1 MRVDKRCN
9 PRPPLSILQTMR
21 YLLAIALAASL
32 AVGQEAGHSVISGT
46 VVEAST
52 GEPVR
57 KAIVTLTL
65 QGTPRRWA
73 TARTD
78 SSGQFTF
85 ARLPAGKYDLRA
97 TIQGVAAAWGSDVIL
112 LQEGGG
118 YVAPQLYARS
128 YGSTGAGKIPE
139 LISLGEGETRGGLKL
154 LFIRPGNITG
164 HVFEP
169 DGHPALNVIVDVLSG
184 KRAQVNVQR
193 DVTGGSGEYQ
203 FIGLDP
209 GDYYLLATFQNQEGM
224 RSQDGNGLL
233 TPQYYGGSREWK
245 DSTVLHVRGGESL
258 TDVDFHL
265 KAEQPLTIHGHLTGV
280 PVLPPEHEEV
290 LIRLGSRVYLAH
302 GPDYSFDFGDLL
314 EGVYRVEARVNV
326 GDQVWAASQ
335 PIDPGTA
342 AGDVV
347 LPLAP
352 PMDIK
357 GQLHIEGEA
366 ERAKSNFEVRLVHER
381 SNDAPIVGRP
391 GADGGFILKQVL
403 AEEWVL
409 NVDKLPEDAF
419 LKSAVLGD
427 QDVRFKPFT
436 IGPGSTGPLN
446 IVISTRT
453 AKLAGEVEA
462 GSGDPKRAGIVLAPI
477 GPFHDVARFYY
488 VAVSDGSG
496 KFQFAH
502 VAPGKYRIFALES
515 LAPQPFRNPDVAD
528 QLGDLGTEI
537 ELTEGAELTVH
548 PKLILAGRA
557 REALN
562 EVRQ

>member
-1 MRVDKRCN
+1 MRF
-9 PRPPLSILQTMR
+9 
-21 YLLAIALAASL
+21 LLAIAVVASI
-32 AVGQEAGHSVISGT
+32 AVGQEQGHAVISGT

-52 GEPVR
+52 GEPIR

-85 ARLPAGKYDLRA
+85 AGLPAGKYDLGA
-97 TIQGVAAAWGSDVIL
+97 TVQGVGTAWGSGAIL
-112 LQEGGG
+112 LLFEASD
-118 YVAPQLYARS
+118 YIVPQNYARL
-128 YGSTGAGKIPE
+128 YGTTGAGKIPE
-139 LISLGEGETRGGLKL
+139 LISIKEGEIRGGLKL
-154 LFIRPGNITG
+154 LFIRPGSITG

-169 DGHPALNVIVDVLSG
+169 DGHPAANVIVTVLSG
-184 KRAQVNVQR
+184 KRAQVNLRR
-193 DVTGGSGEYQ
+193 DITDDSGEYQ

-209 GDYYLLATFQNQEGM
+209 GDYYLLATPQNQGA
-224 RSQDGNGLL
+224 RSQGGNGLL
-233 TPQYYGGSREWK
+233 TPQYYGGSREWR
-245 DSTVLHVRGGESL
+245 DSTILHVRGGGSL
-258 TDVDFHL
+258 TGADFHL
-265 KAEQPLTIHGHLTGV
+265 RAEQPHTIHGHLTGV
-280 PVLPPEHEEV
+280 PVLGPEREEV
-290 LIRLGSRVYLAH
+290 LISLDGQAYLAH
-302 GPDYSFDFGDLL
+302 GPDYSFNFSNLL

-326 GDQVWAASQ
+326 GGQVWTASQ
-335 PIDPGTA
+335 PVDTRS
-342 AGDVV
+342 AGDNVI

-357 GQLHIEGEA
+357 GQLRIEGEVG
-366 ERAKSNFEVRLVHER
+366 RAKSNFEVRLVHEN
-381 SNDAPIVGRP
+381 SNDAPITGQP

-403 AEEWVL
+403 AGEWVL
-409 NVDKLPEDAF
+409 NVDELPADAF

-427 QDVRFKPFT
+427 RDVRFTPFT

-453 AKLAGEVEA
+453 AQLAGEVEA

-477 GPFHDVARFYY
+477 GPFHDLARFYY
-488 VAVSDGSG
+488 VAVSDDSG

-502 VAPGKYRIFALES
+502 VAPGKYRIFALENM
-515 LAPQPFRNPDVAD
+515 APQPFRNPEVAD

-548 PKLILAGRA
+548 PKLILAERA

-562 EVRQ
+562 SQVRQEVRQ

>member
-1 MRVDKRCN
+1 MRCN
-9 PRPPLSILQTMR
+9 RLPNRSISQTMR
-21 YLLAIALAASL
+21 LLLAIAVVASIG
-32 AVGQEAGHSVISGT
+32 VGQEAGHAVISGT

-52 GEPVR
+52 GKPVR
-57 KAIVTLTL
+57 KTIVTLTL
-65 QGTPRRWA
+65 EGAPRRWA

-78 SSGQFTF
+78 GSGQFTF
-85 ARLPAGKYDLRA
+85 AGLPAGQYDLGA
-97 TIQGVAAAWGSDVIL
+97 TMQGVAAAWGPDVIL
-112 LQEGGG
+112 LSGYD
-118 YVAPQLYARS
+118 YVAPQAYGTLY
-128 YGSTGAGKIPE
+128 GTTGAGKIPE
-139 LISLGEGETRGGLKL
+139 LISIKEGEIRGGLKL

-164 HVFEP
+164 HIFEP
-169 DGHPALNVIVDVLSG
+169 DGHPAANVIVTVLSG
-184 KRAQVNVQR
+184 KRAQVNLRR
-193 DVTGGSGEYQ
+193 DITDDSGEYQ

-209 GDYYLLATFQNQEGM
+209 GDYYLLATPQNQGVP
-224 RSQDGNGLL
+224 SQGGNGLL

-258 TDVDFHL
+258 TGADFHL
-265 KAEQPLTIHGHLTGV
+265 RAEQPHTIHGHLTGV
-280 PVLPPEHEEV
+280 PVLAPEREEV
-290 LIRLGSRVYLAH
+290 LIRLGSQAYLAH
-302 GPDYSFDFGDLL
+302 GPDYSFDFNNLL

-335 PIDPGTA
+335 PVDTRTA
-342 AGDVV
+342 AGDVI

-357 GQLHIEGEA
+357 GQLRIEGEA
-366 ERAKSNFEVRLVHER
+366 ERAKSNFEVRLVHEN
-381 SNDAPIVGRP
+381 SNDAPIAGQP

-403 AEEWVL
+403 AGEWVL
-409 NVDKLPEDAF
+409 NFDKLPEDEF

-427 QDVRFKPFT
+427 RDVRFTPFT

-453 AKLAGEVEA
+453 AQLAGEVEA

-488 VAVSDGSG
+488 LAVSDDRG

-502 VAPGKYRIFALES
+502 VAPGKFRIFALES
-515 LAPQPFRNPDVAD
+515 LAPQPFRSPDAAD

-537 ELTEGAELTVH
+537 ELTEGAELTVR
-548 PKLILAGRA
+548 PKLILASRA

>member
-1 MRVDKRCN
+1 
-9 PRPPLSILQTMR
+9 MR
-21 YLLAIALAASL
+21 YLLAIALAASIAL
-32 AVGQEAGHSVISGT
+32 GQEAGRAVISGT

-85 ARLPAGKYDLRA
+85 AGLPAGKYDLLA
-97 TIQGVAAAWGSDVIL
+97 TMQGVAAAWGADVIL
-112 LQEGGG
+112 IGEAG
-118 YVAPQLYARS
+118 YVAPQAYGRF

-164 HVFEP
+164 RVFEP
-169 DGHPALNVIVDVLSG
+169 DGHPASDVIVTVLSG

-193 DVTGGSGEYQ
+193 DITGGSGEYQ

-209 GDYYLLATFQNQEGM
+209 GDYYLLATLQNQGV
-224 RSQDGNGLL
+224 RSRGGNGLL
-233 TPQYYGGSREWK
+233 TPQYYGGSRDWK
-245 DSTVLHVRGGESL
+245 DSTVLHVRGGENL
-258 TDVDFHL
+258 TGTDFHL
-265 KAEQPLTIHGHLTGV
+265 RAEQPHPIHGHLTGV
-280 PVLPPEHEEV
+280 PVLAPEREEV
-290 LIRLGSRVYLAH
+290 LIRLGSQAYLAR

-314 EGVYRVEARVNV
+314 EGVYRVEARVEV
-326 GDQVWAASQ
+326 GGQVWAGSQ
-335 PIDPGTA
+335 PVDTRTA
-342 AGDVV
+342 AGDVI

-357 GQLHIEGEA
+357 GQLRIEGEE
-366 ERAKSNFEVRLVHER
+366 ERAKSNFEVRLVHEN
-381 SNDAPIVGRP
+381 SNDAPIAGQP

-403 AEEWVL
+403 AGEWVL
-409 NVDKLPEDAF
+409 NFDKLPEDEF

-427 QDVRFKPFT
+427 RDVRFTPFT

-453 AKLAGEVEA
+453 AQLTGEVEA

-488 VAVSDGSG
+488 IAVSDDRG

-515 LAPQPFRNPDVAD
+515 LAPQPFRSPEAAD

-537 ELTEGAELTVH
+537 ELTEGAELTVR
-548 PKLILAGRA
+548 PKLIPAARA
-557 REALN
+557 SEALN

>member
-1 MRVDKRCN
+1 MR
-9 PRPPLSILQTMR
+9 L
-21 YLLAIALAASL
+21 LLAIAVVASI
-32 AVGQEAGHSVISGT
+32 AVGQEAGHAVISGT

-52 GEPVR
+52 GKPVR

-65 QGTPRRWA
+65 QGAPRRWA

-85 ARLPAGKYDLRA
+85 AGLPAGQYDLGA
-97 TIQGVAAAWGSDVIL
+97 TMQGVGAAWGSGVIL
-112 LQEGGG
+112 LREGD
-118 YVAPQLYARS
+118 YVVPRAWGS
-128 YGSTGAGKIPE
+128 FYGTTGAGKIPE
-139 LISLGEGETRGGLKL
+139 LISIEEGETRGGLKL

-169 DGHPALNVIVDVLSG
+169 DGHPAAKVIVTVLSG
-184 KRAQVNVQR
+184 KRAQVNLR
-193 DVTGGSGEYQ
+193 SDITDDSGEYQ

-209 GDYYLLATFQNQEGM
+209 GDYYLLATPQSQGV
-224 RSQDGNGLL
+224 RSQGNGNGLL

-258 TDVDFHL
+258 TGADFHL
-265 KAEQPLTIHGHLTGV
+265 RAEQPRTIHGHLTGV
-280 PVLPPEHEEV
+280 PVLAPEREEV
-290 LIRLGSRVYLAH
+290 LISLGGQAYLAH
-302 GPDYSFDFGDLL
+302 GPDYSFDFSNLL
-314 EGVYRVEARVNV
+314 EGVYRVETRVNV
-326 GDQVWAASQ
+326 GGQVWAASQ
-335 PIDPGTA
+335 PVDTRT
-342 AGDVV
+342 AGDEVI

-357 GQLHIEGEA
+357 GQLRIEGEA
-366 ERAKSNFEVRLVHER
+366 GRAKSDFEVGLVRENSW
-381 SNDAPIVGRP
+381 SNDAPIVGQP

-403 AEEWVL
+403 AGEWVL
-409 NVDKLPEDAF
+409 NVDKLPAGAF
-419 LKSAVLGD
+419 LKSASLGD

-453 AKLAGEVEA
+453 AQLAGEVEA

-477 GPFHDVARFYY
+477 GPFHDLARFYY
-488 VAVSDGSG
+488 VAVSDDSG

-502 VAPGKYRIFALES
+502 VAPGKYRIFALEN
-515 LAPQPFRNPDVAD
+515 LAPQPFQNPEAAD

-537 ELTEGAELTVH
+537 ELMEGAELTVH

-557 REALN
+557 REAMN
-562 EVRQ
+562 SEVRQ